1 MKKGR
6 SDLIVGVVIL
16 VALVSFVGGI
26 MWLKAFSFTQK
37 MVDYTAVFS
46 NIGGLQAGD
55 PVAVNGLK
63 RGTVSRIELH
73 GSLVA
78 VHFKLDNEVPFTDSA
93 VVAVKNV
100 GLMGERKVEISLSD
114 KGTRLEPDK
123 NGEVTQYIRGNFDSG
138 IAEALGML
146 GNFMEDASALVDS
159 VTVLLDAT
167 LGSPEFKD
175 FYDRTVVRL
184 DTIVEVVDRLLE
196 TNDNKI
202 DEIVNSLR
210 TTTKNLDVIVADNKT
225 GINNIVENAD
235 SLTARA
241 ADLMFDLDSL
251 LADLQSITQK
261 IDTGNGAI
269 GQLVNDS
276 TTVKELM
283 TTIDKLDTLLNDVRD
298 DGLKLRVKLGFGER
312 KQQKEAKKAEKAA
325 GKK

>member
-6 SDLIVGVVIL
+6 SDLLVGVVTL
-16 VALVSFVGGI
+16 VALVAFVGGV

-55 PVAVNGLK
+55 PVSVNGLK
-63 RGTVSRIELH
+63 KGTVSRIELY

-78 VHFKLDNEVPFTDSA
+78 VHFKLDNDVPFTDSSI
-93 VVAVKNV
+93 VAVKNV

-114 KGTRLEPDK
+114 KGTRIEPNK
-123 NGEVTQYIRGNFDSG
+123 GRNVNKYVKGNFDSG

-146 GNFMEDASALVDS
+146 GNFMEDASMLVDS
-159 VTVLLDAT
+159 VSVLLSST

-184 DTIVEVVDRLLE
+184 DTIVEVIDRLLE
-196 TNDNKI
+196 NNDDKV
-202 DEIVNSLR
+202 DRIVNSLK
-210 TTTKNLDVIVADNKT
+210 TTTQNLDVIVAENKT
-225 GINNIVENAD
+225 GINNIVVNAD

-251 LADLQSITQK
+251 LSDLQSITQK
-261 IDTGNGAI
+261 IDTGNGTI

-276 TTVKELM
+276 TTIDELM
-283 TTIDKLDTLLNDVRD
+283 TAVDKLDTLLNQVRD

-312 KQQKEAKKAEKAA
+312 KKQREAKKAERK
-325 GKK
+325 